1 MIPEEKSEAVAR
13 GLYDAFGV
21 RTFDAIVPVTGGHTA
36 SLVFRVV
43 VGGSS
48 YLLKIITRA
57 EDPTRHYTS
66 MRAAADAGVAPR
78 VWHTN
83 TDERISI
90 TDFVVA
96 RSLPRVDA
104 LAKLPV
110 LLRTLHALPPFG
122 RAPFNTTCTFL
133 LNPGPAFDGFMEKFR
148 AANLLPPPA
157 RDEFWAAHAALAA
170 ALPPDEAEMASCHN
184 DLFKPDN
191 ILFDADRVWLVD
203 WEAAFLNDRYADLAV
218 VANQIVTNDEE
229 EGAFLRAYFGAA
241 PDAYQRARLHLMRQL
256 AHLFYTMAFLYTAGP
271 GEPISWGAPV
281 PGFSEFQQLMWS
293 GGADLSVRDVK
304 IAYARVNWERLG
316 HNMRQSRYREALEI
330 VGNSRARK

>member
-1 MIPEEKSEAVAR
+1 MIPTEKSEAVAR
-13 GLYDAFGV
+13 GLYEAFGV
-21 RTFDAIVPVTGGHTA
+21 RAFDSIAPVTGGHTA
-36 SLVFRVV
+36 SLVFRLV
-43 VGGSS
+43 VGGSA
-48 YLLKIITRA
+48 YLLKIIARA

-83 TDERISI
+83 TEERISI
-90 TDFVVA
+90 TDFVDA
-96 RSLPRVDA
+96 TSLSRADA

-133 LNPGPAFDGFMEKFR
+133 LDRGPSVDGFLEKFR
-148 AANLLPPPA
+148 AANLLPPQMS
-157 RDEFWAAHAALAA
+157 DEFWTAHTALAK
-170 ALPPDEAEMASCHN
+170 ALPRDEAELASCHN

-191 ILFDADRVWLVD
+191 ILFDGERVWLVD

-218 VANQIVTNDEE
+218 VANQIVANDEE
-229 EGAFLRAYFGAA
+229 EAAFLQAYLGAV
-241 PDAYQRARLHLMRQL
+241 PDARQHARLYVMRQL

-271 GEPISWGAPV
+271 GEPVDWNTPAPDD
-281 PGFSEFQQLMWS
+281 FAFQQLMWS

-304 IAYARVNWERLG
+304 IAFARVNWERLQ
-316 HNMRQSRYREALEI
+316 HNLRQPRYREALAI
-330 VGNSRARK
+330 VGNL